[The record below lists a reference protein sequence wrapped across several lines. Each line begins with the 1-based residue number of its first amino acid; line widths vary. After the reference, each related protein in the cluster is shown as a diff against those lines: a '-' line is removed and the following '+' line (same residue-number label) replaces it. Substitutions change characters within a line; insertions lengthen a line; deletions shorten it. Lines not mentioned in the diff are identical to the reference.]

1 MEPLWVVVT
10 RYLAVY
16 QPWTELNKGHASSA
30 ASLGLKYTNLPPVLI
45 APRALAGGHYILS
58 LASIVV
64 LVCNGLAV
72 ALGGLFD
79 SGPLPISTATT
90 FELPLSPRIET
101 QIYLIGGQSMAQ
113 RAGSLYA
120 GTFAKDDEYWLIALT
135 NLTGTPLP
143 PWIAPEFYFLPFEWN
158 TTAVNASGLRSANT
172 WGFGANMTCKLLSA
186 DLYGQPSWVA
196 GYNDLVLPVGAL
208 NFKIPT
214 ANGSEVRCSNSDAEM
229 RAKALLAGRFA
240 GEYLYGLV
248 PTDIDDKAAE
258 DPCGSFLVMG
268 WNRGSVTLEPGKSL
282 DQASRTI
289 DTGTYKD
296 TAILCTQRISSAE
309 FNVVVD
315 SNGFVQRF
323 KRLTPFSYDNSSLFS
338 NSTAI
343 ANFKA
348 QLNTLIRK
356 NWALDLGAAHN
367 DQYPHSL
374 PHYYIESL
382 GNRSFCDPSKP
393 PPSFED
399 AQRGFQRF
407 YSWFAPIVIGQNS
420 KRIFRST
427 TKDGGRKPQTS
438 GYRISIQDRVSMDPV
453 MFYIATLLLGFS
465 TIASIVVFTAR
476 PKKILPRIPDSL
488 AAEIGFFYASEALED
503 TAGTAYMSSGMRER
517 HLAKLGWEY
526 GYGKFMGKGGKLRSG
541 VERMGPIA
549 DFKEAS

>member
-1 MEPLWVVVT
+1 MMVT

-16 QPWTELNKGHASSA
+16 QPWTELNRGHSSSA
-30 ASLGLKYTNLPPVLI
+30 ASLGLKYTNIPPVLI

-64 LVCNGLAV
+64 LACNGLAV

-79 SGPLPISTATT
+79 SGPLPVSTAMT

-101 QIYLIGGQSMAQ
+101 QIQIVGGKSMA
-113 RAGSLYA
+113 RHTGSRVT
-120 GTFAKDDEYWLIALT
+120 GTFAKDDEHWLIALT
-135 NLTGTPLP
+135 NTTGTPLP

-172 WGFGANMTCKLLSA
+172 WGFGANLTCKLLSV
-186 DLYGQPSWVA
+186 DFYGQPSWVA
-196 GYNDLVLPVGAL
+196 IYNDLVLPAGAL
-208 NFKIPT
+208 NVTIPT
-214 ANGSEVRCSNSDAEM
+214 ANGSEVRCSNS
-229 RAKALLAGRFA
+229 RAYMQARALVAGRFA
-240 GEYLYGLV
+240 GEYLYGLA
-248 PTDIDDKAAE
+248 PPDREDKE
-258 DPCGSFLVMG
+258 KKDLCGSFLVMG
-268 WNRGSVTLEPGKSL
+268 WNRGSVTLEQVVNGEFSNYTNH
-282 DQASRTI
+282 TI
-289 DTGTYKD
+289 DAGTYKD
-296 TAILCTQRISSAE
+296 TAILCTQQISSAE

-323 KRLTPFSYDNSSLFS
+323 KRLTPFSYDNSSLFN

-343 ANFKA
+343 ANFKR
-348 QLNTLIRK
+348 QLNTLIRT
-356 NWALDLGAAHN
+356 NFNIDTGVAHN

-374 PHYYIESL
+374 PHYYIESIS
-382 GNRSFCDPSKP
+382 NRSFCDPSKP

-407 YSWFAPIVIGQNS
+407 YSWIAPIVIGQNS

-427 TKDGGRKPQTS
+427 TEGGGRKLQTS
-438 GYRISIQDRVSMDPV
+438 GQRIAIQDRVSMDPV

-465 TIASIVVFTAR
+465 TLASIVIFTAR

-541 VERMGPIA
+541 VERMGPID